1 MSESNNNIP
10 MRITQLE
17 EATGYENGM
26 YYPVAKAGA
35 GTFKIPT
42 NFITTPISELQK
54 FDVRNIFTLNG
65 ATYGTAILS
74 DGSEVTNANTGHT
87 TFLDISSFAGTMIVS
102 LLKTQYTRLGTT
114 QGAFYD
120 ENKNYISGFY
130 LNVPSGDQSEDEER
144 EVEIPPSARYVIL
157 SFYKD
162 RMNDYYINCTT
173 KISINMLDITEDIF
187 TTVGATLNHYARASD
202 GAIVSTTGVGC
213 TDFIDISAFDF
224 IVTSKPTMQT
234 HQGALYDKNFNY
246 VVGYISPSGLEDIV
260 IPIPATAK
268 YIRISYVLA
277 EESSYYANAT
287 ARDINKIIKSI
298 IEKPESNYSTFK
310 MNCLGDSIT
319 YGYIP
324 DSGAQMSAPYPSQL
338 KEILG
343 LSECRNYGIS
353 GSTLAVNSGNYDPM
367 CVRYANMDNDA
378 NIVSVF
384 GGTNDYGRGVYTPTL
399 GTINDSVNTTVYGA
413 LNILAEGLINKYP
426 RAFVFFITPMR
437 RADKTG
443 NNGGGYSLEDVS
455 NAIKEVAFKYNF
467 PVLDLF
473 SKGGFHVENA
483 DFRAIYSGNDKLHPS
498 QDFVT
503 EHLAPMI
510 ARFIESNI

>member
-17 EATGYENGM
+17 EATGYDEAM

-42 NFITTPISELQK
+42 KFITTPISELQK

-65 ATYGTAILS
+65 ATYGKYIDAY
-74 DGSEVTNANTGHT
+74 GNEQTNENTGYSEY
-87 TFLDISSFAGTMIVS
+87 LDISSFTGAIIVS
-102 LLKTQYTRLGTT
+102 LLKSQYSLYGTT

-120 ENKNYISGFY
+120 ENKNFIIGFY
-130 LNVPSGDQSEDEER
+130 LYVPSGQSEDEER

-162 RMNDYYINCTT
+162 RMDDYYINCTT
-173 KISINMLDITEDIF
+173 KISKNMLDITEDIF

-202 GAIVSTTGVGC
+202 GALVSTNGVGC
-213 TDFIDISAFDF
+213 TDFIDISAFDY
-224 IVTSKPTMQT
+224 IITSKPTTLT

-246 VVGYISPSGLEDIV
+246 VVGYISPSGLDDIV

-268 YIRISYVLA
+268 YIRISYVLS
-277 EESSYYANAT
+277 EVSSYYANAT

-298 IEKPESNYSTFK
+298 IEKPESDYSTFK

-324 DSGAQMSAPYPSQL
+324 DSGAQMTAPYPSQL
-338 KEILG
+338 KDILG

-353 GSTLAVNSGNYDPM
+353 GSTLAVNSGNYQPM
-367 CVRYANMDNDA
+367 CQRYSDMSSDA
-378 NIVSVF
+378 DIVSVF
-384 GGTNDYGRGVYTPTL
+384 GGTNDYGRAIYTPTL

-413 LNILAEGLINKYP
+413 LNILAEGLIAKYP

-498 QDFVT
+498 QAFVT